1 MEPSPWLLRAGL
13 GIAKATRSGMEV
25 LAHYDA
31 EYRKDFLNQTA
42 SVKLRWAF

>member
-1 MEPSPWLLRAGL
+1 MVRGGL
-13 GIAKATRSGMEV
+13 GVVSNTAGGMEV
-25 LAHYDA
+25 SARYDA